1 MAHLTPEQNEKLREA
16 MQRAI
21 SERFGSRTQL
31 AEAMGR
37 SQPSLSDFL
46 NKTSGASM
54 ETAELFA
61 QRIAKRPVDEI
72 IGGRKVAAVTKSVTK
87 RPTGYQ
93 VDAETRRKAIVLL
106 KQPPQNFSDAAIEI
120 AEEATVFETA
130 EEARNPVA
138 VAEAW
143 RLAILGTAASLPR
156 PSGVPPAG
164 TRRSRRRA

>member
-1 MAHLTPEQNEKLREA
+1 MAHLTPEQNDKLREA

-21 SERFGSRTQL
+21 KERFGSRTQL

-72 IGGRKVAAVTKSVTK
+72 IGGRKVSAAARAAQR
-87 RPTGYQ
+87 RPTGYS

-106 KQPPQNFSDAAIEI
+106 RQPPQKFSDEAIEI
-120 AEEATVFETA
+120 AEESVVFDTE
-130 EEARNPVA
+130 EEARNPAA

-143 RLAILGTAASLPR
+143 RLAILGTTPTLPK
-156 PSGVPPAG
+156 PSTAPQGI
-164 TRRSRRRA
+164 RRSRRHA